1 MKPNS
6 PLWNMGV
13 FHFDR
18 RVDGEVPNATIHYHD
33 SFEVYYLEQGTCWY
47 FIDRKSYR
55 LSAGDIAL
63 IPSGVIHKTSYDTA
77 LSSRTVINCA
87 DSFIPDSV
95 RELIKRIPYFSKTA
109 QTAAQVD
116 SLFHQI
122 GKEYENPDDYSM
134 DVIRAKV
141 AELFLLIARESS
153 KAQPEKPESPIVETA
168 VAYIRQH
175 YMDTVTLQ
183 DVAALCFVTR
193 EHLCRIFKKETG
205 FGFSEYLNIYRM
217 QKANAMLRENPRIRV
232 SQVASYCGFSDSNY
246 FSKQYKK
253 LYGMSPTK
261 ERKGKKLV

>member
-1 MKPNS
+1 MADRS
-6 PLWNMGV
+6 PLYTKDV
-13 FHFDR
+13 FSFHT
-18 RVDGEVPNATIHYHD
+18 RVDGCAPAVHDHYHN
-33 SFEVYYLEQGTCWY
+33 SFEFYYLQKGTCWY

-95 RELIKRIPYFSKTA
+95 RELIKRIPYFSKTT

-193 EHLCRIFKKETG
+193 EHLCRSFKKETG
-205 FGFSEYLNIYRM
+205 FGFSEYLNLYRM
-217 QKANAMLRENPRIRV
+217 QKANAMLRENPKIRV
-232 SQVASYCGFSDSNY
+232 AQVASYCGFSDSNY
-246 FSKQYKK
+246 FSRQYKK
-253 LYGMSPTK
+253 FFGISPTK
-261 ERKGKKLV
+261 ERKGEKLV